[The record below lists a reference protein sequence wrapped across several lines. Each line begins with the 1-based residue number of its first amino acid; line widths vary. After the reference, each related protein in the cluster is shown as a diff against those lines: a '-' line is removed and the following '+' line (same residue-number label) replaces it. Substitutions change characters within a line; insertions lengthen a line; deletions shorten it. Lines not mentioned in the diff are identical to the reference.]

1 MKTKSRATA
10 AAASTDAAAAV
21 AKRSNPRGLAKKR
34 RGRFLPRAI
43 YSVLASLS
51 KLKLGMRTPVSSEK
65 KTTAARAPRA
75 KKPSPRAKRARSR
88 RARATRPEPESARK
102 PAPDSEREQ
111 TRSSATPPGWRKKN
125 AEQKPRVVG
134 QAATRPAKPTTR
146 GVRKKKKAS
155 PVRGRAAACPSAPA
169 VTTRAVMRRYA
180 RSAFARDHVCAERDA
195 LVQQGFPVLDT
206 HGSVLDASRTAFFA
220 ASPARAKTKKNRRR
234 RENDVVKVSP
244 SKDERTADRSEQ
256 DSDDDD
262 DMQFSPHVTRCDDSF
277 DHDAF
282 GTMLNDVEPRG
293 GEYAARL
300 PAEVFGLRDVSCEER
315 WIESDPEGADD
326 AWERGTNQTQTDE
339 EREDMSSRDAI
350 LRSPVAWTPASP
362 PRRGRGARR
371 EMR

>member
-102 PAPDSEREQ
+102 PAPDSEKEQ
-111 TRSSATPPGWRKKN
+111 TRSSATLPGWRKKN

-134 QAATRPAKPTTR
+134 QAALLRPAKPTTR

-220 ASPARAKTKKNRRR
+220 ASPAHATKKKNRRR

-244 SKDERTADRSEQ
+244 SKDERTADRCER
-256 DSDDDD
+256 DDDDD
-262 DMQFSPHVTRCDDSF
+262 DMQFSPHVTRCDDDF
-277 DHDAF
+277 DNDAF
-282 GTMLNDVEPRG
+282 GTMLNGVEPRG

-339 EREDMSSRDAI
+339 EREGMSSRDAI

-371 EMR
+371 ER

>member
-43 YSVLASLS
+43 YGVLASLS

-102 PAPDSEREQ
+102 PAPDSEKEQ
-111 TRSSATPPGWRKKN
+111 TRSSATRPGWRN
-125 AEQKPRVVG
+125 AEQKK
-134 QAATRPAKPTTR
+134 AALRPAKPTTR

-220 ASPARAKTKKNRRR
+220 ASPARATTKTNRRR

-262 DMQFSPHVTRCDDSF
+262 DMQFSPQVTRCDDDF
-277 DHDAF
+277 DQDAF
-282 GTMLNDVEPRG
+282 GTMLNDVDPRG

-371 EMR
+371 ER

>member
-88 RARATRPEPESARK
+88 RAHATRPEPESARK

-111 TRSSATPPGWRKKN
+111 TRSSATRPGWRKKN
-125 AEQKPRVVG
+125 AEQKPRE
-134 QAATRPAKPTTR
+134 AALRPAKPTTR

-220 ASPARAKTKKNRRR
+220 ASPARAKTKKIRRR
-234 RENDVVKVSP
+234 RENDVVRVSP
-244 SKDERTADRSEQ
+244 SKHDTDADRSEQ

-262 DMQFSPHVTRCDDSF
+262 DMQFSPQVTRCDDDF
-277 DHDAF
+277 DQDAF
-282 GTMLNDVEPRG
+282 GTMLNGVEPRG

-339 EREDMSSRDAI
+339 EREGMSSRDAI

-371 EMR
+371 ER

>member
-102 PAPDSEREQ
+102 PAPDSEKEQ
-111 TRSSATPPGWRKKN
+111 TRSSATRPGWRKKN
-125 AEQKPRVVG
+125 A
-134 QAATRPAKPTTR
+134 ALRPAKPTTR

-220 ASPARAKTKKNRRR
+220 ASPAHATKQKNRRR

-244 SKDERTADRSEQ
+244 SKHDTDRDADRSEQ

-262 DMQFSPHVTRCDDSF
+262 DMQFSPHVTRCDDDF
-277 DHDAF
+277 DRDAF
-282 GTMLNDVEPRG
+282 GTMLNGVEPRG

-371 EMR
+371 ER

>member
-102 PAPDSEREQ
+102 PAPDSEKEQ
-111 TRSSATPPGWRKKN
+111 TRSSATRPGWRKKN
-125 AEQKPRVVG
+125 AEQKPRGVRR
-134 QAATRPAKPTTR
+134 RPAKPTTR

-220 ASPARAKTKKNRRR
+220 ASPARANKTKESTTTRKRR
-234 RENDVVKVSP
+234 RESL
-244 SKDERTADRSEQ
+244 
-256 DSDDDD
+256 
-262 DMQFSPHVTRCDDSF
+262 SF
-277 DHDAF
+277 K
-282 GTMLNDVEPRG
+282 R
-293 GEYAARL
+293 
-300 PAEVFGLRDVSCEER
+300 
-315 WIESDPEGADD
+315 
-326 AWERGTNQTQTDE
+326 
-339 EREDMSSRDAI
+339 
-350 LRSPVAWTPASP
+350 
-362 PRRGRGARR
+362 
-371 EMR
+371 

>member
-102 PAPDSEREQ
+102 PAPDSEKEQ
-111 TRSSATPPGWRKKN
+111 TRSSATLPGWRKKN

-134 QAATRPAKPTTR
+134 QAALVRPAKPTTR

-220 ASPARAKTKKNRRR
+220 ASPARATTKKNRRR

-244 SKDERTADRSEQ
+244 SSDERTADRCER
-256 DSDDDD
+256 DDDDD

-277 DHDAF
+277 DTDAF
-282 GTMLNDVEPRG
+282 GTMLNGVEPRG

-326 AWERGTNQTQTDE
+326 AWERGTNPTQTDE

-371 EMR
+371 ER

>member
-51 KLKLGMRTPVSSEK
+51 KLKLGMRTPPVSSEK

-88 RARATRPEPESARK
+88 RARATRPVPEPAGK
-102 PAPDSEREQ
+102 PAPDSEKEPA
-111 TRSSATPPGWRKKN
+111 RSSATPTRPGWRN
-125 AEQKPRVVG
+125 AEQKPPIVG
-134 QAATRPAKPTTR
+134 FAALRPAKKKPTTR
-146 GVRKKKKAS
+146 GFRKKKKAS
-155 PVRGRAAACPSAPA
+155 PRGRAAACPSAPA

-195 LVQQGFPVLDT
+195 LVQQGFPAVDT
-206 HGSVLDASRTAFFA
+206 HGSILDARTAA
-220 ASPARAKTKKNRRR
+220 AAEARAKKKKRRR
-234 RENDVVKVSP
+234 RAYDDVVNVS
-244 SKDERTADRSEQ
+244 SLKDFSDADRSER
-256 DSDDDD
+256 DSDQ
-262 DMQFSPHVTRCDDSF
+262 DMMFSPLVQCDDAF

-282 GTMLNDVEPRG
+282 GTPLGVEPRD

-300 PAEVFGLRDVSCEER
+300 PADVFGLRDVSCEER

-326 AWERGTNQTQTDE
+326 AWERGTNQTDE
-339 EREDMSSRDAI
+339 ERFESSRDAI

-371 EMR
+371 

>member
-1 MKTKSRATA
+1 
-10 AAASTDAAAAV
+10 
-21 AKRSNPRGLAKKR
+21 
-34 RGRFLPRAI
+34 
-43 YSVLASLS
+43 
-51 KLKLGMRTPVSSEK
+51 
-65 KTTAARAPRA
+65 
-75 KKPSPRAKRARSR
+75 
-88 RARATRPEPESARK
+88 
-102 PAPDSEREQ
+102 
-111 TRSSATPPGWRKKN
+111 
-125 AEQKPRVVG
+125 
-134 QAATRPAKPTTR
+134 
-146 GVRKKKKAS
+146 
-155 PVRGRAAACPSAPA
+155 
-169 VTTRAVMRRYA
+169 MRRYA

-220 ASPARAKTKKNRRR
+220 ASPARAKKKKNRRR

-262 DMQFSPHVTRCDDSF
+262 DMQFSPQVTRCDDDF
-277 DHDAF
+277 DNDAF

-315 WIESDPEGADD
+315 WIESDPEGTDD
-326 AWERGTNQTQTDE
+326 GWERGTNPTQTDE
-339 EREDMSSRDAI
+339 EREDVSSRDAI

-371 EMR
+371 ER